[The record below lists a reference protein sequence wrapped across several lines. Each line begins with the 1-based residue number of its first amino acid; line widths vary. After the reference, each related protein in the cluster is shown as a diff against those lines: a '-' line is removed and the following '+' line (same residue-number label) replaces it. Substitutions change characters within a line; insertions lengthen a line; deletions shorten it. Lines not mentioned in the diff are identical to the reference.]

1 MQNERQR
8 ILELVEK
15 GTISAQEAITLLEA
29 LEQPGKS
36 TQHVMNDVSKE
47 TQSFSNEKEPLFEE
61 KSKDGDKK
69 KDDFMKYF
77 QDEMQDF
84 RKDLTQIGSLFMDM
98 MNTAVKKVKEF
109 DVASPFGDK
118 IEFTHTEEV
127 AAAKVDNIIV
137 ELPNGNFSLES
148 SEGETIQVICKVKA
162 PLMNE
167 SEDET
172 RNHFLEQFVVKEEE
186 QSLRILSQ
194 LKLVQVNVKVLVPKD
209 KLEKLS
215 VRLMNGSVS
224 LQDTEFEE
232 LKVKT
237 LNGAIK
243 GTKFNFGKAEVD
255 SSNGS
260 IELTNVRGKD
270 LEAETLNG
278 RVYLDGALDEV
289 EAKSVNGH
297 VVVTTC
303 STNSSK
309 IKAQTVAGAVELYVP
324 RTISLSGKVVTNFG
338 KVDVGIQDVS
348 KMESQ
353 DQFLSKVVRFDKEV
367 ENANR
372 LFLEGESKTGAV
384 LVRYTTTD
392 EQQI

>member
-1 MQNERQR
+1 M
-8 ILELVEK
+8 
-15 GTISAQEAITLLEA
+15 
-29 LEQPGKS
+29 
-36 TQHVMNDVSKE
+36 
-47 TQSFSNEKEPLFEE
+47 
-61 KSKDGDKK
+61 
-69 KDDFMKYF
+69 
-77 QDEMQDF
+77 
-84 RKDLTQIGSLFMDM
+84 
-98 MNTAVKKVKEF
+98 
-109 DVASPFGDK
+109 
-118 IEFTHTEEV
+118 
-127 AAAKVDNIIV
+127 
-137 ELPNGNFSLES
+137 
-148 SEGETIQVICKVKA
+148 
-162 PLMNE
+162 
-167 SEDET
+167 
-172 RNHFLEQFVVKEEE
+172 KEEA

-372 LFLEGESKTGAV
+372 LFIEGESKTGAV

>member
-29 LEQPGKS
+29 LEQSGKS
-36 TQHVMNDVSKE
+36 TQNVMDDVSKE
-47 TQSFSNEKEPLFEE
+47 SQSFSSDKESLFEE

-69 KDDFMKYF
+69 KEDFMKHF

-118 IEFTHTEEV
+118 FEFTHTEEV
-127 AAAKVDNIIV
+127 AAANVESIIA

-148 SEGETIQVICKVKA
+148 SEGDTIQVICKVKA
-162 PLMNE
+162 PLMND
-167 SEDET
+167 SEEET
-172 RNHFLEQFVVKEEE
+172 RNHFLEQFVVKEDE

-194 LKLVQVNVKVLVPKD
+194 LKLVQVNAKVLVPKD

-224 LQDTEFEE
+224 LQDTDVEE

-243 GTKFNFGKAEVD
+243 GTKFSFGKAEVD

-260 IELTNVRGKD
+260 IELTKVRGKD

-338 KVDVGIQDVS
+338 KVDVGIDDVS

-367 ENANR
+367 EHANR
-372 LFLEGESKTGAV
+372 LFIEGESKTGAV
-384 LVRYTTTD
+384 LIRYTTTD
-392 EQQI
+392 EQQV

>member
-1 MQNERQR
+1 M
-8 ILELVEK
+8 
-15 GTISAQEAITLLEA
+15 
-29 LEQPGKS
+29 
-36 TQHVMNDVSKE
+36 
-47 TQSFSNEKEPLFEE
+47 
-61 KSKDGDKK
+61 
-69 KDDFMKYF
+69 
-77 QDEMQDF
+77 
-84 RKDLTQIGSLFMDM
+84 
-98 MNTAVKKVKEF
+98 
-109 DVASPFGDK
+109 
-118 IEFTHTEEV
+118 
-127 AAAKVDNIIV
+127 
-137 ELPNGNFSLES
+137 
-148 SEGETIQVICKVKA
+148 KA
-162 PLMNE
+162 PQIND
-167 SEDET
+167 SEEET
-172 RNHFLEQFVVKEEE
+172 RHHFLEQFVVREDERT
-186 QSLRILSQ
+186 LRILSQ
-194 LKLVQVNVKVLVPKD
+194 LKLVQVNVKVLIPKEQ
-209 KLEKLS
+209 LEKLS

-224 LQDTEFEE
+224 LQDTTLKE

-243 GTKFNFGKAEVD
+243 GTKLNFAKAEVD

-348 KMESQ
+348 KMEST
-353 DQFLSKVVRFDKEV
+353 DQFLSKVIRFDKEV

-372 LFLEGESKTGAV
+372 LFIEGESKTGAV
-384 LVRYTTTD
+384 LVRYTTTE
-392 EQQI
+392 EQQM

>member
-47 TQSFSNEKEPLFEE
+47 TQSFSKEKEPLFEE

-127 AAAKVDNIIV
+127 AAANVDNIIV

-167 SEDET
+167 SEEET

-372 LFLEGESKTGAV
+372 LFIEGESKTGAV